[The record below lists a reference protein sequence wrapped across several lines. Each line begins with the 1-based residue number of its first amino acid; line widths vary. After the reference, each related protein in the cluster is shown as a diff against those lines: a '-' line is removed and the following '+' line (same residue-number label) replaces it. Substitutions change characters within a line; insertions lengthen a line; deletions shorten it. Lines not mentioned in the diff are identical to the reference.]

1 MQVMRAPVAKT
12 ERTRAK
18 SADAIAIDDLVAR
31 LRAAIPA
38 RGRTEKRMF
47 GGVGFMLDGNMVAGT
62 FRNALLVRVGKER
75 NAEALRRPGARP
87 MEMRGRPL
95 DGYVMV
101 DRSSL
106 NGKALA
112 DWIGLA
118 RAYVQTLP
126 AKSAK
131 AKPAKPKQQ
140 KGARA

>member
-1 MQVMRAPVAKT
+1 MPKAQ
-12 ERTRAK
+12 RTRSK
-18 SADAIAIDDLVAR
+18 SAGAAEADDLVDR

-47 GGVGFMLDGNMVAGT
+47 GGVGFMLDGNMIAGT

-101 DRSSL
+101 DRTSL
-106 NGKALA
+106 DDKAIA
-112 DWIGLA
+112 EWIVLA
-118 RAYVQTLP
+118 RTYVQTLP
-126 AKSAK
+126 S
-131 AKPAKPKQQ
+131 KPAKPKPAEPRPAKPKQR
-140 KGARA
+140 KGVRA

>member
-1 MQVMRAPVAKT
+1 MANAEQ
-12 ERTRAK
+12 TRSK
-18 SADAIAIDDLVAR
+18 STSAAEADDLVDR
-31 LRAAIPA
+31 LRAAIAA

-47 GGVGFMLDGNMVAGT
+47 GGVGFMLDGNMIAGT

-101 DRSSL
+101 DRAVL
-106 NGKALA
+106 DDKALA
-112 DWIGLA
+112 DWIALA
-118 RAYVQTLP
+118 SAYVQTLP
-126 AKSAK
+126 S
-131 AKPAKPKQQ
+131 KPAKPKSAKPKSAKPKQR

>member
-1 MQVMRAPVAKT
+1 MKAEQ
-12 ERTRAK
+12 TRSK
-18 SADAIAIDDLVAR
+18 SVSAAEADDLAGR
-31 LRAAIPA
+31 LRAAIPP

-47 GGVGFMLDGNMVAGT
+47 GGVGFMLDGNMIAGT

-101 DRSSL
+101 DRTVL
-106 NGKALA
+106 NNKALA
-112 DWIGLA
+112 EWIALA

-126 AKSAK
+126 S
-131 AKPAKPKQQ
+131 KPAKPKPVKPKQG
-140 KGARA
+140 KRGVRA